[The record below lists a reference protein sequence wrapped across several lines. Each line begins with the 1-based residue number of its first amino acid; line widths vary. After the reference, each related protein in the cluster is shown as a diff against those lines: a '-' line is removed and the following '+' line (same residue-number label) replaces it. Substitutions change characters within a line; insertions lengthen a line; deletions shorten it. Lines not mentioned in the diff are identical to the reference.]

1 MGKLSDSDRRRLASL
16 VNLTSSQHDGEALNA
31 LRAATRIS
39 ANAGLTLTEAL
50 QAGASAAIDVARIQT
65 LEADAFER
73 GREQGVK
80 DERSRE
86 KRQRRQEVVAAAT
99 SPPAPQGPSWQ
110 TMRQRCLA
118 EVPNLGSREMDF
130 LNHIAHWHGRLTD
143 RQENWLLAIFDRRSV
158 KP

>member
-80 DERSRE
+80 DERNRE
-86 KRQRRQEVVAAAT
+86 KRQRRQEVVAAAA
-99 SPPAPQGPSWQ
+99 PPPVPAPLLRRELPA
-110 TMRQRCLA
+110 L
-118 EVPNLGSREMDF
+118 LGNVRVWGGGSASLRKW
-130 LNHIAHWHGRLTD
+130 ISYSGA
-143 RQENWLLAIFDRRSV
+143 
-158 KP
+158 